1 MLNYFRQNKIRHS
14 ILVGLL
20 VIASIVKSN
29 SLSCVCL
36 LVAQFMFFIELFFI
50 DTYFEKNKTHHLRI
64 ARKILI
70 SIGTTYIFIG
80 VVMLLGYL
88 YKLGHLNV
96 FGNLFLGCG
105 IITVFLFVIPLIL
118 KCVYKTTYYRLI
130 LTIRYI
136 WQLFKA
142 GAVVYAIFF
151 ISTICLSGV
160 LLLVGNDFL
169 SNSNPFLSSYVIVTY
184 VICEFSALFL
194 GYKYIK
200 ELPKQTLF
208 YFRKARTILYLRSF
222 EIDNS
227 LLSEKCISEIE
238 KFRRQ
243 YNYNFIKVGNPNSI
257 FEIDSYYL
265 PTTNWKYHVDKLI
278 RSHKLIFV
286 VLGKTPS
293 LAWEVIKHEEYWP
306 KYVFYVPDKAI
317 LDYWIKLMDHEGNKK
332 LSTILN
338 DIEIKNNGVAFY
350 IENNVAFYSESIYHV
365 VLAHEKGKYES
376 NISYTKNDIGE
387 RLIKLS
393 SEHTIYLYNQ
403 HKEVLATLS
412 RINPYYLSLREYSNV
427 IFYRQK
433 FSRIYYLLPPTL
445 SRQSLDKP
453 VIPVYIQTRSLFRIY
468 YFEYKY
474 ARLIFEPVLMFICT
488 LGFNTP
494 LFILSTILFIAILLM
509 LIPTIFAII
518 PIEILTSL
526 KNKFKFK

>member
-105 IITVFLFVIPLIL
+105 IITVFLFVILLIL

-151 ISTICLSGV
+151 ISAICLSGV

-169 SNSNPFLSSYVIVTY
+169 SNSNPFFSSYVIVTY

-286 VLGKTPS
+286 VLGKTPG
-293 LAWEVIKHEEYWP
+293 LAWEVIKHEEYWS
-306 KYVFYVPDKAI
+306 KYVFYVPDKTT
-317 LDYWIKLMDHEGNKK
+317 LDYWIKLTNNEGNTK
-332 LSTILN
+332 LSNILS
-338 DIEIKNNGVAFY
+338 DIELKNNGIAFC
-350 IENNVAFYSESIYHV
+350 IENNIPYYSESINHV
-365 VLAHEKGKYES
+365 VLAHEKGVYES
-376 NISYTKNDIGE
+376 NITISKNNISE
-387 RLIKLS
+387 QYVKLS
-393 SEHTIYLYNQ
+393 SNYTVYLYSQ
-403 HKEVLATLS
+403 QQELQATLN
-412 RINPYYLSLREYSNV
+412 RTNPYYLRLDEYSKV

-433 FSRIYYLLPPTL
+433 FSKEYKQSPPIL
-445 SRQSLDKP
+445 SWKSKDSLI
-453 VIPVYIQTRSLFRIY
+453 IPVDIPTHNLFKLY
-468 YFEYKY
+468 YWEYRY
-474 ARLIFEPVLMFICT
+474 PRLILEPVLMFICT

-494 LFILSTILFIAILLM
+494 LSILSFILYIAILLM
-509 LIPTIFAII
+509 LIPTVCVII

-526 KNKFKFK
+526 KNKFKK

>member
-1 MLNYFRQNKIRHS
+1 MLNYFRQNKIRYS
-14 ILVGLL
+14 IFIGLL
-20 VIASIVKSN
+20 VIASIVNSN

-36 LVAQFMFFIELFFI
+36 LVAQFMFFLELFFI
-50 DTYFEKNKTHHLRI
+50 DTYFENNKKHHLQF
-64 ARKILI
+64 ARKVLI
-70 SIGTTYIFIG
+70 SIGTTYIFTGI
-80 VVMLLGYL
+80 VMLLRYL

-96 FGNLFLGCG
+96 YGNLFLGCG
-105 IITVFLFVIPLIL
+105 IVLVFLFAIPIIL

-136 WQLFKA
+136 WQLAKT
-142 GAVVYAIFF
+142 GAVVYAIIFMG
-151 ISTICLSGV
+151 IICLSGV
-160 LLLVGNDFL
+160 LLFTENDFL
-169 SNSNPFLSSYVIVTY
+169 SKTSPLFSSCVIFTY
-184 VICEFSALFL
+184 VIGEFSVLFL

-200 ELPKQTLF
+200 ELPKQTMF

-222 EIDNS
+222 EIDYS
-227 LLSEKCISEIE
+227 LLSEKCIAEIKE
-238 KFRRQ
+238 FGRQ

-257 FEIDSYYL
+257 FEMDSYYL
-265 PTTNWKYHVDKLI
+265 PTTNWKFHVDELI
-278 RSHKLIFV
+278 RSHKMIFV
-286 VLGKTPS
+286 ILGKTQG

-306 KYVFYVPDKAI
+306 KYVFYVPDKAT
-317 LDYWIKLMDHEGNKK
+317 LDYWIKLTDYEGNKK
-332 LSTILN
+332 LSTVLN
-338 DIEIKNNGVAFY
+338 NIEIKNNGAAFY
-350 IENNVAFYSESIYHV
+350 IENNTAFYSESIYHV

-403 HKEVLATLS
+403 HKDVLATLS
-412 RINPYYLSLREYSNV
+412 RINPYYLSLREYSKVN
-427 IFYRQK
+427 FYRQK

-474 ARLIFEPVLMFICT
+474 ARLILEPVLMYICT

-509 LIPTIFAII
+509 LIPTVFAII

-526 KNKFKFK
+526 KNKFKK